1 MEVDNSKAARKIYE
15 MNQLRVSQSDGIV
28 RTGTGEIVGKRK
40 WILNVE
46 YSLDSKEAED
56 FIVNA
61 ATEEEANEIVEKLL
75 LGVAQRKGMTLGSI
89 FTNFASPKEA
99 FDVAGS

>member
-1 MEVDNSKAARKIYE
+1 MEVDRKAARKIWE
-15 MNQLRVSQSDGIV
+15 MNRLHVNQNDGIV
-28 RTGTGEIVGKRK
+28 RDGEGKIVGKQQ

-61 ATEEEANEIVEKLL
+61 VSEEDAYEIVEKLL
-75 LGVAQRKGMTLGSI
+75 QGVAQRKGMTLGSI
-89 FTNFASPKEA
+89 FTNFAATKED
-99 FDVAGS
+99 FDANS